1 MAFVTIGI
9 AIMMAVLDS
18 SIMNVAL
25 PAIAAEQGVSP
36 AAAIT
41 VVTAFQIAVVISL
54 LPFAALGESLGFRK
68 VYFFGVLLFGGASF
82 LCAQSQTIEA
92 LSAARVLQGLGAG
105 ALMSINGAMVRHI
118 MPANQIGR
126 GIANISLIVGISA
139 ASGPTVAGAIL
150 SVANWQWLFLINV
163 PLCLV
168 ILASG
173 VLTLPRMEG
182 TWRRF
187 DWIGALLNGA
197 AFGLLITGLTA
208 LGRDGFTTVIALQFI
223 GAACAMV
230 ALTWRMMGSA
240 APMLPV
246 DLLRIR
252 PFAMAIIASICSFT
266 AQFIVFVSL
275 PFFLVNV
282 LGRTAVET
290 GLLLTPWPVATA
302 IIAPFAGRL
311 ADRYSA
317 EYLSVIG
324 MVLLGLGFLG
334 LLLLPEAPEN
344 FDLIW
349 RLTICGAGFGLFQA
363 PNNKVVMT
371 TAPRARSGGASGM
384 QSTARV
390 LGQSF
395 GAALAALLIGASV
408 EFDLS
413 PLMALAMAFC
423 GIAIVATLVRAS
435 GVRHSGQQ

>member
-25 PAIAAEQGVSP
+25 PAIAAEQDVSP

-68 VYFFGVLLFGGASF
+68 VYFFGVALFGGASF
-82 LCAQSQTIEA
+82 LCAQSQSIEA

-118 MPANQIGR
+118 MPASQIGR

-150 SVANWQWLFLINV
+150 SVANWQWLFLINL
-163 PLCLV
+163 PLCVV

-173 VLTLPRMEG
+173 LLTLPRMDG
-182 TWRRF
+182 TRRRF
-187 DWIGALLNGA
+187 DWIGALFNGA

-208 LGRDGFTTVIALQFI
+208 LGREGMTTLVMLQFI
-223 GAACAMV
+223 GAALAMA
-230 ALTWRMMGSA
+230 ALTWRMMGSP

-334 LLLLPEAPEN
+334 LLLLPDSPEN

-371 TAPRARSGGASGM
+371 TAPRSRSGGASGM

-395 GAALAALLIGASV
+395 GAALAALLIGASM
-408 EFDLS
+408 EFDLM
-413 PLMALAMAFC
+413 PLMAMAMVFC
-423 GIAIVATLVRAS
+423 AIAIGATLVRAS
-435 GVRHSGQQ
+435 GVR